1 MADRRLAVTWLGH
14 ATVIVDTPG
23 GKRLLL
29 DPWVEGNPAFPADWQ
44 SRIGDGIDLILLSHG
59 HFDHINDVVRIAQ
72 SSGAQ
77 VGGIFELAAW
87 LGQRGLADEKLAGF
101 NKGGTAEL
109 AGLKV
114 TMTDARHS
122 SAMVEQDRIIYLG
135 EACGFVVEF
144 ENGYRIYFTGD
155 TSVHGDMALIG
166 ELYKPDLVVLP
177 IGDFY
182 TMGPFQAAHALK
194 LIGAPLAIPIHYGT
208 FPILSGTPEALREQL
223 AANGA
228 ATEVIALR
236 PGESWQA

>member
-1 MADRRLAVTWLGH
+1 MAERPLTITWLGH
-14 ATVIVDTPG
+14 ATVVVDTPG

-29 DPWVEGNPAFPADWQ
+29 DPWVEGNPAFPAEWAAQ
-44 SRIGDGIDLILLSHG
+44 LDGIDLILLSHG
-59 HFDHINDVVRIAQ
+59 HFDHVNDVVSIAQ
-72 SSGAQ
+72 ATGAQ
-77 VGGIFELAAW
+77 VGGIFEVAAW
-87 LGQRGLADEKLAGF
+87 LGQRGLAQDKLAGF
-101 NKGGTAEL
+101 NKGGTADL

-122 SAMVEQDRIIYLG
+122 SAMVEEDRIIYLG

-144 ENGYRIYFTGD
+144 ENSYRVYFTGD
-155 TSVHGDMALIG
+155 TSVHSDMRLIG

-194 LIGAPLAIPIHYGT
+194 LIGAPQAIPIHYGT
-208 FPILSGTPEALREQL
+208 FPILSGTPEQLRAEL
-223 AANGA
+223 DANGTA
-228 ATEVIALR
+228 AEVIALK